1 MPTKVADAARRI
13 HLTQCSRFGHPLSM
27 PNLSIRIG
35 GVGGWSIRA
44 TILPSRGQFG
54 KSHFSHVEL
63 WRDADVEQ
71 GTEAKLHVSVALT
84 DDAGCL
90 DALTRARIIEKRF
103 DGVSMD

>member
-1 MPTKVADAARRI
+1 
-13 HLTQCSRFGHPLSM
+13 M
-27 PNLSIRIG
+27 PNPSIRIG

-44 TILPSRGQFG
+44 TVLPSRGQFG

-63 WRDADVEQ
+63 WRDADTEQ

-90 DALTRARIIEKRF
+90 DALDALTCVAIGQVTGLPKSDAFHLRQHVNRAWRRRARVMK
-103 DGVSMD
+103 